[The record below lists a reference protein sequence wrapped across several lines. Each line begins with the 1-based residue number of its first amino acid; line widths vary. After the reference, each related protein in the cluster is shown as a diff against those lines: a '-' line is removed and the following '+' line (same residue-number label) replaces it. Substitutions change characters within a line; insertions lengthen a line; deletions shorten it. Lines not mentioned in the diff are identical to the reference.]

1 VQGDV
6 DNRRASTF
14 KIFLKKSEERHYG
27 LRLNEMVGEWPGGDT
42 MRLTGTLQF
51 DRSNTSTTETGIWID
66 DAGQRHRYDRADQ
79 MDLTMPVT
87 FTLRRGS
94 EKDFFAVCR
103 R

>member
-51 DRSNTSTTETGIWID
+51 DRSNTSTTETGMWID